1 MSVPLD
7 GTRLEQLLEEANALK
22 RESLA
27 LQKEALAEQSKLID
41 DTRANLELARQVNE
55 RAAELQTK
63 ARRALA
69 LLLPLIVVLIAYVS
83 WILFFRI
90 RT

>member
-1 MSVPLD
+1 V
-7 GTRLEQLLEEANALK
+7 QQQ
-22 RESLA
+22 SLA
-27 LQKEALAEQSKLID
+27 LQKEALAEQRKLID
-41 DTRANLELARQVNE
+41 DTRANLELARKVNE
-55 RAAELQTK
+55 RAAEIQTK